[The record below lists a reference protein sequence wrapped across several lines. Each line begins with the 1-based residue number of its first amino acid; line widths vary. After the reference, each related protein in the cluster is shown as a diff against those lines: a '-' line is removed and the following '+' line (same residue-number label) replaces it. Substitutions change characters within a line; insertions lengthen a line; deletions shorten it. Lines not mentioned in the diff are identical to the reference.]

1 MKNNVKELYRDIK
14 PSQELKE
21 KCLKVQRKSFRLKNI
36 STISAA
42 AACAL
47 VILGAGAFGVNAYF
61 TPSVSAMTQYT
72 ATAYAR
78 TETVVML
85 SVKTHTAVTVSV
97 QEGSINING
106 SDLGNSITLSD
117 SAQIG
122 WHVDEDAT
130 SPVLTV
136 TKTNGD
142 SVVYRLA
149 KTENGGWKLVK

>member
-1 MKNNVKELYRDIK
+1 
-14 PSQELKE
+14 
-21 KCLKVQRKSFRLKNI
+21 
-36 STISAA
+36 
-42 AACAL
+42 
-47 VILGAGAFGVNAYF
+47 
-61 TPSVSAMTQYT
+61 MTQYT